1 MQKYLFINRFR
12 HAFRHN
18 QNRAHH
24 AAEKRRFDSLAAVSY
39 THLDVY
45 KRQIDILAVQKHLP
59 RDAAALNQIIHTVQ
73 ALEQSGFAAAGGP
86 DECRNFLFRQL
97 QIDVFQRMKIA
108 II

>member
-1 MQKYLFINRFR
+1 MRSGAIGNIIINAHRER
-12 HAFRHN
+12 VRLLK
-18 QNRAHH
+18 HH
-24 AAEKRRFDSLAAVSY
+24 ADSAPQQIHIHAL
-39 THLDVY
+39 
-45 KRQIDILAVQKHLP
+45 IDILAVQKHLP